1 MNCFSKRLYSDFV
14 VAAKG
19 GPECLPSFQ
28 EEVAML
34 CFCQAY
40 HPFQSLGDSSWFTWY
55 TFSISLFSLFFIL
68 FPQKFSKISM
78 SILMGV
84 CGGVHN

>member
-19 GPECLPSFQ
+19 GAECLPSFQ
-28 EEVAML
+28 EVAML
-34 CFCQAY
+34 CFCQAH
-40 HPFQSLGDSSWFTWY
+40 HPFQSLDQDSSWFIWY
-55 TFSISLFSLFFIL
+55 TFSISFSLYFSLF
-68 FPQKFSKISM
+68 PRKFSKISM